1 MTASKSSVLKLGA
14 VAYAPKV
21 ITIWEG
27 FRAYFAERGAPFDYV
42 LYSNYEAL
50 TEALMRGDV
59 DLAWNSPL
67 AFVRADRMA
76 RAAGLKVESIAMRD
90 TDIDVQS
97 LLVVM
102 ANSPA
107 KSVADLRGKTVGFGA
122 IDSPQATLIPLD
134 HMRQAGL
141 VGGRDFTVRRFD
153 VLGGKHGDHIGGERE
168 AAKAVVAGEIDAS
181 WMVAKNYKLF
191 ASEGTLPVG
200 DTRVLD
206 TSGAFDH
213 CNMTSG
219 PHIDAALC
227 AKFREVLMGM
237 SWDDAN
243 VRPLLELEGL
253 KVWQDGRASGYHL
266 LERAVTDEKFYD
278 DAGNIT
284 VTGYHY

>member
-1 MTASKSSVLKLGA
+1 MSRSIRFTPAAWG
-14 VAYAPKV
+14 
-21 ITIWEG
+21 
-27 FRAYFAERGAPFDYV
+27 DYV
-42 LYSNYEAL
+42 
-50 TEALMRGDV
+50 
-59 DLAWNSPL
+59 
-67 AFVRADRMA
+67 
-76 RAAGLKVESIAMRD
+76 
-90 TDIDVQS
+90 
-97 LLVVM
+97 
-102 ANSPA
+102 
-107 KSVADLRGKTVGFGA
+107 
-122 IDSPQATLIPLD
+122 
-134 HMRQAGL
+134 
-141 VGGRDFTVRRFD
+141 
-153 VLGGKHGDHIGGERE
+153 GGERE
-168 AAKAVVAGEIDAS
+168 AAKAKVAGEIDAS